1 MMHFWSLQSL
11 IKQGLSEAMSNSSDV
26 LVVGAGLAG
35 LSAAI
40 KLQEAGRNVWVI
52 ESSDR
57 PGGRVTSDIIDGFIC
72 DRGFQLINSKYPA
85 LQALNV
91 IQEIDFIKAPRVIE
105 VALGNQR
112 RALGDP
118 RVAPWTALD
127 KATGTIPEKLSLLRF
142 LAASPKDNQS
152 VEDVLSSS
160 GSVYVRALRPFL
172 QGVFLTDPKNVDARY
187 GQSIVKSFVTGS
199 PGIPRKGVAELS
211 KALATRVDSISYG
224 VQADSIEGKVVRTS
238 VGDFKATTI
247 IVATDA
253 TTATQLLGLNEV
265 ARMAGCITW
274 YHAVATNPSGSGRLV
289 VDGQNRGPIINSIV
303 ISDISSDYAPVGQHL
318 VSTTT
323 DLGATESDVRRHLAI
338 MWGISTHDW
347 QLIAK
352 YEIPAALPIQSIGRA
367 LTQPV
372 KVSEGLYV
380 VGDHRAVPSQQGAL
394 FSGNLAAELILNQG

>member
-1 MMHFWSLQSL
+1 
-11 IKQGLSEAMSNSSDV
+11 MSDSSDV
-26 LVVGAGLAG
+26 LIIGAGLAG

-40 KLQEAGRNVWVI
+40 TLQVAGRNVRVI

-57 PGGRVTSDIIDGFIC
+57 PGGRVTSDLIDGFIC

-85 LQALNV
+85 LIDLDV
-91 IQEIDFIKAPRVIE
+91 IKEIDFIQAPRVIE
-105 VALGNQR
+105 IALGNDR

-127 KATGTIPEKLSLLRF
+127 KATGTIPEKLTLLRF
-142 LAASPKDNQS
+142 LASSPKENQS
-152 VEDVLSSS
+152 VEDVLKAA
-160 GSVYVRALRPFL
+160 GTTYVRVLRPFL

-187 GQSIVKSFVTGS
+187 GKSVIKSFVTGS
-199 PGIPRKGVAELS
+199 TGVPRKGVGELS
-211 KALATRVDSISYG
+211 KALAARISPITYG
-224 VQADSIEGKVVRTS
+224 VQVDSLEGKIVKTS
-238 VGDFKATTI
+238 AGDFKASTI

-253 TTATQLLGLNEV
+253 TTATQLLGLPEV
-265 ARMAGCITW
+265 PRMAGCITW
-274 YHAVATNPSGSGRLV
+274 YHAVANNPSGNGRLI

-303 ISDISSDYAPVGQHL
+303 MSDISSSYAPLGQHL

-352 YEIPAALPIQSIGRA
+352 YEIPAALPIHNVGRA
-367 LTQPV
+367 LTQTV
-372 KVSEGLYV
+372 KVSEDLFV

-394 FSGNLAAELILNQG
+394 FSGRLAAELILNQG